1 MSQTHQLI
9 IRENKGEPWIYTLGN
24 NQVKIGRSRS
34 CELRIPDPRISR
46 EHCVIRKFNNKYFIS
61 DLDSRNGFSLNGIP
75 EKEKEL
81 MPNDRITIGFTSL
94 NYLVQ
99 EGHEHDI
106 LMTQDE
112 PNETFSFTLEIDSEK
127 EARVFNNRGALDIF
141 QKILQIIN
149 EEEEIKPL
157 ADKIISEIKKNTPAN
172 DSAIAI
178 YDTQDLTLLSEYK
191 DPQLKL
197 KISKKTLTK
206 VIENK
211 EAFYTQGDEVS
222 EDQSKLLLPL
232 FCSDK
237 ISCILILVIQEED
250 FQKNDELRNLFTMI
264 SKLISV
270 AFKKQLKME
279 SLTKELSDTR
289 RLQYEF
295 DFIGDSESMKK
306 VYNMIHRVA
315 PVDVTV
321 LISGESG
328 TGKEL
333 VAKAIH
339 QTSSRKNAPFVSIN
353 CGAIPVNLIES
364 ELFGHE
370 KGSFTGA
377 VKSHPGCFEQANG
390 GILFLDEIGELDPN
404 VQVKLLRALET
415 RMVRRVGGEKDLPI
429 NIRVITATHR
439 NLEKM
444 VSEQKFREDLYF
456 RLQVIE
462 IHLPTLAERGDDV
475 RLIAEYYADKISNE
489 MGRPS
494 PKISDAAYE
503 ILLNYTWP
511 GNVRELKNAIERA
524 IVLNPEGNIEASSF
538 EHLKG
543 RKTVAAE
550 KNMIE
555 TDTTSMGTVQTLKEL
570 EKEHILKVLVLAEG
584 NKRKAAEILGVE
596 RKTLYNKLSAYE
608 INDNQ
613 PDE

>member
-1 MSQTHQLI
+1 MTLIHQLI
-9 IRENKGEPWIYTLGN
+9 IRESISEPWIYTLGN
-24 NQVKIGRSRS
+24 NQVKIGRSRN
-34 CELRIPDPRISR
+34 CELRIPDSRISR
-46 EHCVIRKFNNKYFIS
+46 EHCIIRKFNNKYFIA

-94 NYLVQ
+94 NYIVH
-99 EGHEHDI
+99 EGQEHDI

-112 PNETFSFTLEIDSEK
+112 PNETFSFTLEIDPEN
-127 EARVFNNRGALDIF
+127 EANVFTNRGALDTF
-141 QKILQIIN
+141 QKILYIIN

-157 ADKIISEIKKNTPAN
+157 ADKIIAEIKKNTPAN
-172 DSAIAI
+172 DCAIAI
-178 YDTQDLTLLSEYK
+178 YDIQDLTLISEYK
-191 DPQLKL
+191 DPLLKI

-206 VIENK
+206 VIESK
-211 EAFYTQGDEVS
+211 EAFYTQSDED
-222 EDQSKLLLPL
+222 ELDQSKLLLPL

-237 ISCILILVIQEED
+237 IACILILIIKEEEL
-250 FQKNDELRNLFTMI
+250 QKNDELKNLYTMI

-279 SLTKELSDTR
+279 SLTKELTDSK

-295 DFIGDSESMKK
+295 DFIGDSEPMKK
-306 VYNMIHRVA
+306 VYNMIRRVA

-321 LISGESG
+321 LITGESG

-339 QTSSRKNAPFVSIN
+339 QTSTRKNAPFVSIN
-353 CGAIPVNLIES
+353 CGAIPVSLIES

-370 KGSFTGA
+370 KGAFTGA
-377 VKSHPGCFEQANG
+377 FKSHPGCFEQANG

-415 RMVRRVGGEKDLPI
+415 KTIRRVGGEKDIQI
-429 NIRVITATHR
+429 NIRVVTATHR

-444 VSEQKFREDLYF
+444 VTEQKFREDLYF

-462 IHLPTLAERGDDV
+462 IHLPTLAERGNDV
-475 RLIAEYYADKISNE
+475 RLIAEYYAAKISND

-494 PKISDAAYE
+494 PKISDAATE

-524 IVLNPEGNIEASSF
+524 IVLNPEGMIEASSF
-538 EHLKG
+538 EHLKS
-543 RKTVAAE
+543 RKAITTE
-550 KNMIE
+550 KSSGESSITNINAI
-555 TDTTSMGTVQTLKEL
+555 QTLREL
-570 EKEHILKVLVLAEG
+570 EKEHIMKVLILADG

-608 INDNQ
+608 IDDQ
-613 PDE
+613 QDE